1 MSDKFYWTN
10 NIKKKPEVVLHPP
23 LRLRGRG
30 TQVGLC
36 SIDEICNSTRNSPL
50 VIPAKTGI
58 QRRKDWIPHQVR
70 NDKMNVFIVLLF
82 FLFAGSVFS
91 SCSPKQQAQ
100 QQAPQVEVK
109 AVQVARGDVNHLI
122 QATGRVDV
130 LKKVEINSPVEG
142 VVTELLV
149 KEGDF
154 VKRGGIVA
162 KLRPIEAEAAVR
174 GSTAISGVKKQY
186 FLRLGILSL
195 TSPFNGYVS
204 KRYVSS
210 NALVQANAP
219 IVAVEDLS
227 STYLHVDLPSLYLE
241 QVKIGDTVLIHFL
254 SFPDDVFNGRIA
266 TINPTVSQETQTV
279 ALNVSF
285 PNKSQEIKDGM
296 FAVVDIVSNTHTNT
310 LVVPK
315 DAILFDPDTGREYIM
330 VVGQDSIA
338 RDVTVKTGYE
348 EDGKVEILSGLNQGQ
363 LVITQGNY
371 ALADGT
377 AVKVVKK
384 IQESKPIQRTNNE
397 END

>member
-1 MSDKFYWTN
+1 MSKDSITPLK
-10 NIKKKPEVVLHPP
+10 IKRGGGVMKKNKIVTPFHPSYVRGITQETTSVIQKRYLQRSKAGLLVFP
-23 LRLRGRG
+23 LLA
-30 TQVGLC
+30 L
-36 SIDEICNSTRNSPL
+36 
-50 VIPAKTGI
+50 
-58 QRRKDWIPHQVR
+58 
-70 NDKMNVFIVLLF
+70 FLL
-82 FLFAGSVFS
+82 A
-91 SCSPKQQAQ
+91 SCSSGKQVTE
-100 QQAPQVEVK
+100 QAPQVEVK
-109 AVQVARGDVNHLI
+109 AVRVVRGNVNHLI

-154 VKRGGIVA
+154 VRRGSVVA
-162 KLRPIEAEAAVR
+162 RLRPIEAEAAVR
-174 GSTAISGVKKQY
+174 GSAAVPSAKKQY

-195 TSPFNGYVS
+195 SSPFNGYVS
-204 KRYVSS
+204 RRYVSS

-254 SFPDDVFNGRIA
+254 SFPNDVFTGRIV

-285 PNKSQEIKDGM
+285 PNKDQEIKDGM
-296 FAVVDIVSNTHTNT
+296 FAVVDIISSTHKNT

-315 DAILFDPDTGREYIM
+315 DAILFDPDTGREYVM
-330 VVGQDSIA
+330 VVGQDLIA
-338 RDVTVKTGYE
+338 RDVTVTTGYE
-348 EDGKVEILSGLNQGQ
+348 EDDKVEILSGLSQGQ

-371 ALADGT
+371 ALAGGT
-377 AVKVVKK
+377 AVKVETDVPEHKSL
-384 IQESKPIQRTNNE
+384 QSTKPNAEVNY
-397 END
+397 